1 MSDLAEASELAAAKT
16 TLRREVRARVALLTP
31 EQRALAASA
40 FLQRMMAWSVWREA
54 RTLLLTWSLP
64 DELSATGLIA
74 AALAAGKRVTLP
86 GFDPATG
93 QYVAYEVNHHEDD
106 LVAGKFGVREPHPD
120 LLKVSLTELDLVIVP
135 GVAFDAAGN
144 RLGRGRGFYDRLLA
158 EATCADFCGIG
169 FDEQIVTRVPVGPH
183 DIQLHY
189 LLTPS
194 RVLIYRAAEC

>member
-1 MSDLAEASELAAAKT
+1 MSALLAAKAE
-16 TLRREVRARVALLTP
+16 LRREVRARVARLTP
-31 EQRALAASA
+31 GQRAEASEA
-40 FLQRMMAWSVWREA
+40 FLRRMRAWSVWREA
-54 RTLLLTWSLP
+54 STLLLTWSLP

-74 AALAAGKRVTLP
+74 VALAERRRVALP

-93 QYVAYEVNHHEDD
+93 HYVACEINHHEDD
-106 LVAGKFGVREPHPD
+106 LVAGKFGIREPHPD

-144 RLGRGRGFYDRLLA
+144 RLGRGKGFYDRLLA

-169 FDEQIVTRVPVGPH
+169 FDDQIVPGVPVEPH
-183 DIQLHY
+183 DVQLHY

-194 RVLIYRAAEC
+194 RVLTCRAAEH